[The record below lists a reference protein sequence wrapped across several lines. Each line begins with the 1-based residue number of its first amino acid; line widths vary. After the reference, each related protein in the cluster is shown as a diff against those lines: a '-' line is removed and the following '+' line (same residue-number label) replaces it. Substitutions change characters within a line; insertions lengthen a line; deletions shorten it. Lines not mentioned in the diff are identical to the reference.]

1 MEETKRIDFWMFAVT
16 MMLAGIGLTMVFSSS
31 MYNSLDQF
39 GSSTHYFWKQARHIL
54 IGFVL
59 MIAIARL
66 NYRGFALL
74 RKGILRF
81 GFLLL
86 IALLIENMVKG
97 YSVNRWLHIGPIGFQ
112 PSEFMKIFLVIYLA
126 GSIDEMGEKIR
137 DFQTGFLPLMG
148 LIAATFVL
156 VFIQPDFGIAGL
168 LLATGLYV
176 LFIGRAKLL
185 HLFLVT
191 GPVVAVVV
199 LGVNIMPYMKQRWD
213 SFLSPEMGYQIKQSI
228 IGIGSGGIFGVGL
241 GNSTQK
247 YYFLPERHTDFVFS
261 IFAEELGF
269 FGSALLLA
277 LTITYI
283 LRGLKIASRAPD
295 MFGFLVA
302 SGLTMVFAM
311 QVFINIGVAISILPT
326 TGMTLPFISYGGTS
340 IVVSFIVTGIL
351 LSISRQGNY
360 VMSMSREFGNRSWRK
375 VWE

>member
-1 MEETKRIDFWMFAVT
+1 MEETKRIDFLLLAVT

-59 MIAIARL
+59 MIGIARL
-66 NYRGFALL
+66 NYRGFAVV
-74 RKGILRF
+74 RKGILWF
-81 GFLLL
+81 GFVLLAALLL
-86 IALLIENMVKG
+86 ENFIKG

-112 PSEFMKIFLVIYLA
+112 PSELMKIFLVIFLA
-126 GSIDEMGEKIR
+126 GSIEEMGEKIR
-137 DFQTGFLPLMG
+137 DFQGGFLPLMG
-148 LIAATFVL
+148 TITAAFVL
-156 VFIQPDFGIAGL
+156 VFLQPDLGIAGI

-185 HLFLVT
+185 HLLMVT
-191 GPVVAVVV
+191 GPAAAVVAIGITIV
-199 LGVNIMPYMKQRWD
+199 PYMKRRWEG
-213 SFLSPEMGYQIKQSI
+213 FLSPEMGYQIKQSI

-241 GNSTQK
+241 GNSAQK

-269 FGSALLLA
+269 FGSALLLG
-277 LTITYI
+277 LTIAYI
-283 LRGLKIASRAPD
+283 LRGLKIAGRAPD
-295 MFGFLVA
+295 MFGFLTA
-302 SGLTMVFAM
+302 SGLTMIFAM
-311 QVFINIGVAISILPT
+311 QVFINIGVAIRILPT
-326 TGMTLPFISYGGTS
+326 TGMTLPFISYGGSS

-375 VWE
+375 AWE